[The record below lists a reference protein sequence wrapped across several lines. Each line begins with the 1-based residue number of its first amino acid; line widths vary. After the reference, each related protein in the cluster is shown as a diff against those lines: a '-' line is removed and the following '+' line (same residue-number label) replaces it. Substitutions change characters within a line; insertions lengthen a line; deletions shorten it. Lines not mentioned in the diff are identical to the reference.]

1 MAVINGT
8 PGNDGIEGTGG
19 ADTING
25 LDGHDTLVGLGGND
39 TLNGGDGDDLL
50 VGGAGQDLLDG
61 GAGYDLAVFSLAT
74 SAVTVDL
81 RITIGQ
87 NTGEGSDILRGIE
100 GLIGSDH
107 NDWLSGDSW
116 HNLIAGGLGNDQIF
130 GHAGDDE
137 LIGNEGADRLE
148 GGDGDDILT
157 GASGDDIVIGGAG
170 FDLAAFHTATAGVRV
185 DLRITTAQNT
195 GEGSDTLTGIED
207 LLGSDF
213 GDVLIGDDASN
224 YINGGQGA
232 DSLSGGGGDDLLAM
246 QGGGAVSAQVDGGS
260 GYDTFTVVNGGTL
273 TGSTFTGV
281 EHLHSGSSLDLGA
294 NQFDD
299 FQKITAYYV
308 SVSTGGLADLRNTDI
323 TAQTIHA
330 FSGGG
335 VLTLSGNA
343 LRAYTIWGF
352 SNADNITGG
361 ALNDLIRGF
370 GGNDT
375 LNGDAG
381 DDFIQGEDG
390 DDQLFGGAGVD
401 ALDGGHGADVL
412 RGGAGSDGLNGGYGN
427 DTLYGEDGDDHLA
440 DDMGNNILD
449 GGAGDDTITVNSY
462 AADGAN
468 QAFGGAGDDTLVY
481 QGSRERLNSATY
493 NGGEGY
499 DTFRVQLDSSSS
511 DPTPI
516 ADLTGF
522 DLSTFERVDG
532 LWVRL
537 TIAQIEH
544 VDVIASNLYVDGSG
558 LLDLSGSG
566 GAPSTIHFGDGAI
579 TLDLTGQQYNS
590 YGTWY
595 GIWVYGGAGN
605 DEVRGGIN
613 GDSFQ
618 GGAGDDLL
626 LGAEGDYILGGQA
639 GNDIINGGEGRD
651 IARFSGASSDYQIA
665 FEGETLLVTGA
676 EGSDTL
682 ISIEEIWFEGG
693 GGRFL
698 FGSAGADNLTG
709 SEANDVLFGGDGA
722 DFINGVSGDD
732 TIGGGNG
739 DDELWGYGGADT
751 IDGGA
756 GDDLIRGF
764 HGDDVITGGGGD
776 DRIDGAYDGSE
787 GGSTDIAVY
796 KGNRADYVVI
806 QADGYHYVAG
816 PDGFDTLLN
825 IDFLRFADGQ
835 YAVADLSQAGTV
847 LIGSDFFNDDFS
859 GMDGVDILR
868 GAGGDDTLRGGG
880 GDDLITGGLGN
891 DAIDGGAGNDT
902 AVVSGA
908 FSDYRLLMNGDDF
921 ILKGPDG
928 GDSLTGIE
936 SIRFGDGRVLELNRM
951 YGPEVDTRAWADGR
965 IPDHLLSDG
974 APAGDDA
981 LTDKVG
987 AGPEVLPA
995 VDNGD
1000 GWVWKPDDAPLV
1012 LPGAVDV
1019 FVVGT
1024 KGFDGPEVL
1033 PGADDWTPAGFKG
1046 FDEPEVLPGPDGRP
1060 LTPLDRPALFER
1072 WSGRMLTV
1080 DAPGLADD
1088 HSARGHGWGPDAWAL

>member
-50 VGGAGQDLLDG
+50 AGGAGQDLLDG
-61 GAGYDLAVFSLAT
+61 GAGYDLAVFSLST

-81 RITIGQ
+81 RITIAQ

-100 GLIGSDH
+100 GLIGSNH

-116 HNLIAGGLGNDQIF
+116 HNLIAGGLGSDQIF

-157 GASGDDIVIGGAG
+157 GAAGNDIVIGGAG
-170 FDLAAFHTATAGVRV
+170 FDLAAFHTATAGVHV

-195 GEGSDTLTGIED
+195 GEGSDTLTGVED

-213 GDVLIGDDASN
+213 SDVLIGDDGSN
-224 YINGGQGA
+224 YINGGLGA
-232 DSLSGGGGDDLLAM
+232 DSLSGGGGDDVLAM
-246 QGGGAVSAQVDGGS
+246 QGGAAVSAQVNGGS
-260 GYDTFTVVNGGTL
+260 GYDTFTVLNGGTL

-281 EHLHSGSSLDLGA
+281 EHLHSGYSLDLGA

-308 SVSTGGLADLRNTDI
+308 TVSTGGLADLRNTDI

-343 LRAYTIWGF
+343 LRGYTIWGLY
-352 SNADNITGG
+352 NADNITGG

-370 GGNDT
+370 GGADT

-390 DDQLFGGAGVD
+390 DDLLFGGTGVD

-412 RGGAGSDGLNGGYGN
+412 RGGDDSDGLNGGYGN
-427 DTLYGEDGDDHLA
+427 DILYGEDGDDHLA

-449 GGAGDDTITVNSY
+449 GGAGDDTLTVNSY
-462 AADGAN
+462 AADGSN
-468 QAFGGAGDDTLVY
+468 QLFGGIGDDTLVY
-481 QGSRERLNSATY
+481 QGSRERLYSATY
-493 NGGEGY
+493 DGGAGY
-499 DTFRVQLDSSSS
+499 DTFRVNLDYSST

-522 DLSTFERVDG
+522 ALDTFEQVDG
-532 LWVRL
+532 RHVRMS
-537 TIAQIEH
+537 IAQIEMI
-544 VDVIASNLYVDGSG
+544 DIIASNLYVSGSG
-558 LLDLSGSG
+558 LLDFSGRAG
-566 GAPSTIHFGDGAI
+566 GPGAFHFGDEAI
-579 TLDLTGQQYNS
+579 ILDLTGS
-590 YGTWY
+590 HF
-595 GIWVYGGAGN
+595 GIRVHGGGGD
-605 DEVRGGIN
+605 DEVRGGVN
-613 GDSFQ
+613 SDYFE
-618 GGAGDDLL
+618 GGAGDDVL
-626 LGAEGDYILGGQA
+626 LGAEGDDILVGQA
-639 GNDIINGGEGRD
+639 GEDILHGGEGHD
-651 IARFSGASSDYQIA
+651 IAYLPGVLGDYQIV
-665 FEGETLLVTGA
+665 FEGETLLITGT
-676 EGSDTL
+676 GGLDTL
-682 ISIEEIWFEGG
+682 ISIEDIRFEGG

-698 FGSAGADNLTG
+698 LGSAEDDQLTG
-709 SEANDVLFGGDGA
+709 SEADDILFGGDGA
-722 DFINGVSGDD
+722 DFVNGVSGDD
-732 TIGGGNG
+732 TISGGGG

-776 DRIDGAYDGSE
+776 DRIDGAYDGSG

-806 QADGYHYVAG
+806 HAAGYHYVAG
-816 PDGFDTLLN
+816 PDGIDTLLN

-835 YAVADLSQAGTV
+835 NALSALAQEGTV
-847 LIGSDFFNDDFS
+847 LTGGASEDTLS
-859 GMDGVDILR
+859 GTTGFDLLR
-868 GAGGDDTLRGGG
+868 GNEGNDTISGLD
-880 GDDLITGGLGN
+880 GDDLLTGGLG
-891 DAIDGGAGNDT
+891 DDRIDGGSGQD
-902 AVVSGA
+902 VLIVSGVA
-908 FSDYRLLMNGDDF
+908 SGYRLLMNGDDF

-951 YGPEVDTRAWADGR
+951 YGPDVDDGAWVDGR
-965 IPDHLLSDG
+965 IPEALLTG
-974 APAGDDA
+974 GGPAA
-981 LTDKVG
+981 E
-987 AGPEVLPA
+987 GPQVLPG
-995 VDNGD
+995 VDDSAKGGASD
-1000 GWVWKPDDAPLV
+1000 PQVLPGADDRDRWLWKDDDAPLV
-1012 LPGAVDV
+1012 LPGVDV
-1019 FVVGT
+1019 RVPVHAKDFG
-1024 KGFDGPEVL
+1024 L
-1033 PGADDWTPAGFKG
+1033 
-1046 FDEPEVLPGPDGRP
+1046 PEVLPGPADHPLFRLGPNAPTIEFSGWRLMVDDQGLVEDFAVRGGR
-1060 LTPLDRPALFER
+1060 
-1072 WSGRMLTV
+1072 WG
-1080 DAPGLADD
+1080 ADD
-1088 HSARGHGWGPDAWAL
+1088 WAL